1 MGHSRPPDVD
11 RPDWPHFAD
20 AMITYRG
27 GVAQGPRAVRA
38 SALGGPGA
46 GYIRPGSGTGAPLG
60 LGRRT
65 AEVTPG
71 CGSTSRGPEAG
82 LLSCLQGPA
91 LQTKWPA
98 APRTEL
104 APGCRDSTPEAC
116 GLRGPAPRCSE
127 DRAPSRL
134 RLHIPNRAART
145 RDPRLR
151 VLPPPGQSRDR
162 GDSQACTALLRWRQG
177 PLRCTQWRSCRC
189 VWPLRRTRKS

>member
-27 GVAQGPRAVRA
+27 GVAQRPRAVRA

-46 GYIRPGSGTGAPLG
+46 GYIRSGSGRGASLG

-71 CGSTSRGPEAG
+71 CGSTSGGPEAG

-116 GLRGPAPRCSE
+116 GLPGPAPLNRGPAAPRTELPPGCGSTSRTGQRGPATPDLVSCRPQ
-127 DRAPSRL
+127 DRA
-134 RLHIPNRAART
+134 ATAGTAR
-145 RDPRLR
+145 PAQL
-151 VLPPPGQSRDR
+151 
-162 GDSQACTALLRWRQG
+162 C
-177 PLRCTQWRSCRC
+177 
-189 VWPLRRTRKS
+189 

>member
-1 MGHSRPPDVD
+1 MD

-27 GVAQGPRAVRA
+27 GAAQGPRAVRA

-46 GYIRPGSGTGAPLG
+46 GYIRPCSGTGASLG
-60 LGRRT
+60 VGRRT
-65 AEVTPG
+65 AEVAPG

-91 LQTKWPA
+91 FQTKWPA

-104 APGCRDSTPEAC
+104 APGCRDSTPR
-116 GLRGPAPRCSE
+116 GLRSARTSAPEPVARCSE

-151 VLPPPGQSRDR
+151 VLPPRGQSRDR
-162 GDSQACTALLRWRQG
+162 RDSDACTALLRWRQG

-189 VWPLRRTRKS
+189 VWPRRRTRKS